1 MAQAIEALDN
11 LVSEGRSNIMAKKR
25 KPSGIRKTILAILR
39 ALKKKK
45 TVRTKA
51 IEGGLGA
58 AGLSEAQ
65 IRRLRGKK
73 R

>member
-1 MAQAIEALDN
+1 MVQAIEALDN
-11 LVSEGRSNIMAKKR
+11 LIREEKYIMAKKR
-25 KPSGIRKTILAILR
+25 KSSKARKTIWAILR

-51 IEGGLGA
+51 IEGSLEA

-73 R
+73 K